1 MAQKSMPIYGHIQPE
16 IKLKKKVLREIKLT
30 EK

>member
-16 IKLKKKVLREIKLT
+16 IKLKKVLREIKLT